1 MENYSVVELVGEGSF
16 GKVYKA
22 RRKGT
27 GHVVAMKFIL
37 KKGKNDKELLN
48 LRSEIE
54 IMTKLNHDN
63 IITLFEAFETQ
74 QEFVVVM
81 EYAQGEL
88 FEILEDDKK
97 LPEDVVQRI
106 AKQLVQALHYLHSNR
121 IMHRDMKPQNIL
133 IGQNG
138 SVKLA
143 DFGFARSMS
152 YNTMVLTSIKGTPLY
167 MAPELVQEQPYNHCA
182 DLWSLGCILYELF
195 YGKPPFYT
203 NHLYKLINQIVND
216 PVKFEEPISPDFKS
230 LLKGLLTKSFSARLN
245 WPHLLN
251 HPFVAIAE
259 EDRKW
264 QTPIKQHDV
273 VMKERM
279 ERLEC
284 FRPHAQPNRVQNST
298 TGHTTHSPKLLHE
311 SPLNSKE
318 SELFSPSSIEQ
329 VSSST
334 NTNEVIEYFR
344 GVVASAEKLTS
355 SPAESAALL
364 ERIPHLGII
373 RFALKRLNDKQPVE
387 IVPHAVRLIRTLV
400 FPEKGTVFPF
410 PSQHPQQETLNALQ
424 QRSELPPVDLL
435 IRQQVAME
443 LIEKPQEALNFI
455 VREVMENRND
465 LREECVKIIYQCV
478 RWGTGFGPVLTQLKT
493 FSAFWASLIDS
504 VTEKTVAEGSRF
516 QSYAAIAFHTVSA
529 LVPHIKLSSPDQINA
544 HKVSAFVSTGLSAVC
559 YYDSSNGAGNVTAL
573 NSAAAAALLVAFVHR
588 EMKDTIVFEPDAV
601 LMDGLCAVVEGVRG
615 VADRMVVPRA
625 LGTSY
630 GYADYGLLDGVAH
643 MLSVVF
649 SDPKSIVYRQSTN
662 SATRSF
668 LDSDPKGL
676 LRMAIGLLRDSDP
689 KVELSPSGV
698 LAAIRCVQQALQYQQ
713 EKAQSMSFL
722 MDCVEPSNGDNS
734 GPISVI
740 AVVCRQLRTNYLK
753 QLRLWPECRGG
764 GTMGVN
770 AHLTIVIQILLATFQ
785 PAKHGSGADDA
796 TINAIQ
802 QILYKEGL
810 MEMLISALDY
820 TKVAFW
826 GPPFTVIT
834 KLAMGSPLFAKAFVD
849 GGGLHP
855 ERMKKV
861 LDSKKAS
868 TGLVSDGLN
877 LLSQLARL
885 SNDFYP
891 PIHSANMYDIFLELL
906 RHRDSGIRGKMCNLL
921 GNLCKHSP
929 YFYEPLAKHGI
940 IEGLVER
947 CSDEDSTTQKF
958 AAFAAGNAAF
968 HSDILYELLRP
979 SIPVIVKLL
988 YSGDE
993 KTRQNAAGAVSN
1005 FVRNGGSLTSAL
1017 MKDNAVE
1024 ALLRILKKDKVG
1036 LRKIALITI
1045 GSFCAYE
1052 ECKAR
1057 FLALGLEDAMKQ
1069 LEQSGAFEAEPSIA
1083 KYVARI
1089 KQRIGAP

>member
-1 MENYSVVELVGEGSF
+1 MENYAIVELIGEGSF

-27 GHVVAMKFIL
+27 GHIVAMKFIV

-167 MAPELVQEQPYNHCA
+167 MAPELVQEQPYNHSA

-230 LLKGLLTKSFSARLN
+230 LLRGLLTKSFSARLN

-251 HPFVAIAE
+251 HPFVAISE
-259 EDRKW
+259 EDGKW
-264 QTPIKQHDV
+264 QMPIKQHDLE
-273 VMKERM
+273 MKERM
-279 ERLEC
+279 DRLEC
-284 FRPHAQPNRVQNST
+284 FRLHAQPNRVYKSN
-298 TGHTTHSPKLLHE
+298 TGRE
-311 SPLNSKE
+311 SRVAEILRNCSLNSRE
-318 SELFSPSSIEQ
+318 DSLFSQSTVELI
-329 VSSST
+329 SSST
-334 NTNEVIEYFR
+334 KSEELVEKLKSL
-344 GVVASAEKLTS
+344 VAAGDSLTS
-355 SPAESAALL
+355 SPVENSALL
-364 ERIPHLGII
+364 ERIPRLGIL
-373 RFALKRLNDKQPVE
+373 RVVLRRLNNKESVD
-387 IVPHAVRLIRTLV
+387 IIRYSLQFICKLV
-400 FPEKGTVFPF
+400 FPERGTILPF
-410 PSQHPQQETLNALQ
+410 PSQYSRQEVINSLQ

-435 IRQQVAME
+435 IRQQVALD
-443 LIEKPQEALNFI
+443 LIEKPHDVLEFLM
-455 VREVMENRND
+455 REVIENRYN
-465 LREECVKIIYQCV
+465 LREDCVKIIFQCV
-478 RWGTGFGPVLTQLKT
+478 KWGTGFGPVLTQLKI
-493 FSAFWASLIDS
+493 FPVFWTALLDS
-504 VTEKTVAEGSRF
+504 VTESTVEEKSPFRP
-516 QSYAAIAFHTVSA
+516 YAAVAFHAVST

-544 HKVSAFVSTGLSAVC
+544 HKVSSFVSIGLLVLC
-559 YYDSSNGAGNVTAL
+559 YYDSSAAGDIAAL
-573 NSAAAAALLVAFVHR
+573 NCAAAAAILVAFVHR
-588 EMKDTIVFEPDAV
+588 EMKDTIIFEPDSV
-601 LMDGLCAVVEGVRG
+601 LLDGLCAIVEGVLG
-615 VADRMVVPRA
+615 VSDRLVVPRA

-630 GYADYGLLDGVAH
+630 GYADHGLLDGVVH
-643 MLSVVF
+643 MLSVMF
-649 SDPKSIVYRQSTN
+649 SDTKSVLYHQSSN
-662 SATRSF
+662 STSRKF
-668 LDSDPKGL
+668 LDIDKKGL
-676 LRMAIGLLRDSDP
+676 LRTVIKLLRDSDS
-689 KVELSPSGV
+689 KSELSPNGV
-698 LAAIRCVQQALQYQQ
+698 LAALRCVQQA
-713 EKAQSMSFL
+713 AQHQREMTHSISFFL
-722 MDCVEPSNGDNS
+722 DSIEPYSGDGGN
-734 GPISVI
+734 PISVV
-740 AVVCRQLRTNYLK
+740 AVICRQLRSNYIK
-753 QLRLWPECRGG
+753 QLRFWPECRGG
-764 GTMGVN
+764 GTIGVN
-770 AHLTIVIQILLATFQ
+770 AHLTIVVQILLTTFYPITQ
-785 PAKHGSGADDA
+785 GSESDDEV
-796 TINAIQ
+796 IGAIQ

-810 MEMLISALDY
+810 MELLITALEY
-820 TKVAFW
+820 TEVAFW
-826 GPPFTVIT
+826 GPPFALIT
-834 KLAMGSPLFAKAFVD
+834 KLAMGTPVFAKAFVD

-855 ERMKKV
+855 ERIKKI

-877 LLSQLARL
+877 VLSQLARL
-885 SNDFYP
+885 SKDFYP
-891 PIHSANMYDIFLELL
+891 PIHSANLYDSFLDLL
-906 RHRDSGIRGKMCNLL
+906 RHKDAGIRSKMCNLI

-929 YFYEPLAKHGI
+929 YFYEPLAKHKI
-940 IEGLVER
+940 IDVLVER
-947 CSDEDSTTQKF
+947 CSDTDPTTQKF

-968 HSDILYELLRP
+968 HNEMLYEMLRP

-988 YSGDE
+988 YSSDE

-1005 FVRNGGSLTSAL
+1005 FVRNGSSLTSAL
-1017 MKDNAVE
+1017 LENNGVE
-1024 ALLRILKKDKVG
+1024 ALLRILKKDKIG
-1036 LRKIALITI
+1036 LKKIALITI

-1052 ECKAR
+1052 DCKGK
-1057 FLALGLEDAMKQ
+1057 FLALGLEDVITQ

-1083 KYVARI
+1083 KYVTRI
-1089 KQRIGAP
+1089 KQRISSS